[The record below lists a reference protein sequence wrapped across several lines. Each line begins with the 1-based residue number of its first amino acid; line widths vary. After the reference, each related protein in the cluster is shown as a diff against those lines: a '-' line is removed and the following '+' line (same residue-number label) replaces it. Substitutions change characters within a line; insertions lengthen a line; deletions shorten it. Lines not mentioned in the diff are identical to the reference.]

1 MFWSAGWVLNR
12 CLVVGLVSI
21 GVLVVGLVLIGV
33 LVVGLVLII
42 GVLVV
47 GSVLIGVLP
56 RICRGSESQE
66 KAVTLSSTS
75 RVVGPLSHHFPP
87 TGFLSC
93 LQNPGAARTRRTPRQ
108 ALTCGLSLPRRRGP
122 TRHGVGAHSRCPR
135 EVRHQ
140 PRERSASSR
149 CARARFTPHPPLSYH
164 AVFFPRPDASRD
176 RRGGD
181 ARDRDQVRARCA
193 RDRTWHG
200 DVARGNNALN
210 PPSEATLPPPR
221 RSPSLP
227 DIFLV
232 LRCFPAISALRSS
245 WAAGTRDPA
254 RARGY

>member
-1 MFWSAGWVLNR
+1 MPAESRRSTHAEDAEASADLRSVPASPPRTDATWRG
-12 CLVVGLVSI
+12 
-21 GVLVVGLVLIGV
+21 
-33 LVVGLVLII
+33 
-42 GVLVV
+42 
-47 GSVLIGVLP
+47 GSFPMSSG
-56 RICRGSESQE
+56 GS
-66 KAVTLSSTS
+66 SSTA
-75 RVVGPLSHHFPP
+75 RKIGLLQVRACPLHTPP
-87 TGFLSC
+87 
-93 LQNPGAARTRRTPRQ
+93 AI
-108 ALTCGLSLPRRRGP
+108 
-122 TRHGVGAHSRCPR
+122 
-135 EVRHQ
+135 
-140 PRERSASSR
+140 
-149 CARARFTPHPPLSYH
+149 LSYH

-193 RDRTWHG
+193 RDCTWHG